1 MQEIFDYIKPILQ
14 IFAAC
19 GIIIEFAPIKINPLS
34 YILKRIGSIMNSD
47 LNAQIKVLNE
57 ELVEHEIVQLSW
69 NIVDFSNSCLRG
81 ENHTKEEFDHVIN
94 DHQKYEEILKREGR
108 VNGQVDMAY
117 SVIIELYTKH
127 IKDNSFL

>member
-19 GIIIEFAPIKINPLS
+19 GIIIEFSPIKINPLS

-47 LNAQIKVLNE
+47 LNAQIRVLNE
-57 ELVEHEIVQLSW
+57 ELVEHEIDQLRW
-69 NIVDFSNSCLRG
+69 NILDFSNSCMRG

>member
-1 MQEIFDYIKPILQ
+1 MQEIFDYIKPILH

-19 GIIIEFAPIKINPLS
+19 GIIIEFSPIKINPLS

-47 LNAQIKVLNE
+47 LNAQIRVLNE
-57 ELVEHEIVQLSW
+57 ELVEHEIDQLRW
-69 NIVDFSNSCLRG
+69 NILDFSNSCMRG